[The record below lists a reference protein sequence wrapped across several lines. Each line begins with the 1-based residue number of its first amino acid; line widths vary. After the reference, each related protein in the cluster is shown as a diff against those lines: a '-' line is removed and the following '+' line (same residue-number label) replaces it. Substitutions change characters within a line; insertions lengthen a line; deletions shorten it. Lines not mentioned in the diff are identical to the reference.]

1 MYRSHQ
7 EHSKQWDLELEL
19 KYELLSLVEVS
30 GMRKNNPGW
39 VSAVPYAHGFFLF
52 SESEKGMGTLRLWK
66 GRVKTKVN
74 WSSTTIYCSL
84 DVDTIRM
91 YQNLR
96 EKSHR
101 PGSLGFSMVP
111 LPLS

>member
-7 EHSKQWDLELEL
+7 EHYLDDEQWGLELEL

-52 SESEKGMGTLRLWK
+52 SESEKVKLRYRNTEAMEGTGENQGEL
-66 GRVKTKVN
+66 V
-74 WSSTTIYCSL
+74 IYHYIL
-84 DVDTIRM
+84 
-91 YQNLR
+91 L
-96 EKSHR
+96 
-101 PGSLGFSMVP
+101 L
-111 LPLS
+111 